1 MKLGFRSKIY
11 MGLFSLL
18 LLLGIVIF
26 FVVSMIMKEA
36 LLEENRNRGISIGST
51 LAARMAEPVLAV
63 DFLRMK
69 TLVDETVQLSGDIFY
84 TFVLD
89 DMDKPLVHTFKGG
102 FPVELKG
109 ANNVS
114 DIHKYSISLLDT
126 GKQLIYDYAFPIII
140 DKHRFGTVRL
150 GLLRTKIQE
159 AINRLW
165 WSTFLSTGIVIIIA
179 IFVGTAVAVPVTR
192 RVKILHKSSEQAL
205 MGNLDIQT
213 APLLKKN
220 CWEIMNCDKKECPAY
235 GKINQRC
242 WYLAGTLC
250 PDCIEG
256 EYAQKVSSCKNCQV
270 YYRCSGDEIQSLAES
285 FDTMTLS
292 LKTHLSELQSAEK
305 TLKEQRQLLRTVLD
319 ATPDFVFLQNIKSV
333 YRAANKS
340 FCNMVSRQ
348 EEEIIGKTDLD
359 LFPKH
364 RAETY
369 LKEDFKILETAKPM
383 VKECKISGS
392 NGSKWLHVVK
402 IPVYEADGKI
412 GGLLCSGRDITELKR
427 VQEQL
432 AQAQKM
438 ESIGQLIAGIAHEIN
453 TPMGIILGYVQLLLE
468 EAEPESQSYNDLKI
482 IEKQTMIC
490 KNIVSDLLR
499 FSRRTESTMSPLNI
513 NDTIEDVLSVVE
525 HTFRLDRVSLVR
537 RLDPDLP
544 AIVGDREKLK
554 QAIINLVNNAFDAIS
569 GEGII
574 TISSSYD
581 PLLDEVVINILDTG
595 HGIQPGKIDRIF
607 DPFYTTKPVGKGTGL
622 GLAVTFGIIQEH
634 YGKIE
639 VESPPSS
646 ARSNEGKNR
655 QGTLFI
661 IHLPVSEKKEKMEI
675 EHVKHIS
682 IR

>member
-220 CWEIMNCDKKECPAY
+220 CWEIMYCDKKECPAY